1 MKWFL
6 EATEYGYVHKN
17 KQHTALGEMIKEY
30 NGILLHNADAKKR
43 VITQIINLSEAIN
56 KKYKRCKDVDLS
68 GRTATYNY
76 GSNNKEWTYIYWPG
90 IGEMR
95 FHEVKEEWR

>member
-6 EATEYGYVHKN
+6 EATAYSYVHKN
-17 KQHTALGEMIKEY
+17 KQHTALAEMIKELD
-30 NGILLHNADAKKR
+30 GILLHSGGGKDK
-43 VITQIINLSEAIN
+43 IIRIIVKWSEKIN
-56 KKYKRCKDVDLS
+56 RDYPRCKDVDLS

-90 IGEMR
+90 IGEVR
-95 FHEVKEEWR
+95 FHAVKEEWR